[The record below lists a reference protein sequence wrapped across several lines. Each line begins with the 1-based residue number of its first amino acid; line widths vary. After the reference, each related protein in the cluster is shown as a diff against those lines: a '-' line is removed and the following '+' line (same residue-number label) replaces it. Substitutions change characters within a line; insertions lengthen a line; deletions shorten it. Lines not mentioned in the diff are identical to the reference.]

1 MTEAPHA
8 FLIERNVTPKTGQPV
23 TEKRQSHGMPG
34 VSQWHGGHPSRTGI
48 PLGTSFIFNELKAAN
63 ATTRLSADE
72 VRPPLAT
79 RLRPRHWN
87 SSGAPQSRPIWGVSW
102 EDETVAPDQVGR
114 LGTSLPVAWPTANSS
129 GDWGRLP
136 AGRSDRPGRR
146 GERAPHRGGHVGIA
160 SRNSPNQCDPPK
172 NRKAPGLRPGP
183 SRNRPDRKI
192 RTCSS
197 RPA

>member
-34 VSQWHGGHPSRTGI
+34 VSQWHGEHPSRTGI
-48 PLGTSFIFNELKAAN
+48 PLGKLWIFNGLKAVN
-63 ATTRLSADE
+63 GTTRPSADE
-72 VRPPLAT
+72 VLPPWRHGSALAIGIPPA
-79 RLRPRHWN
+79 LLSPGPFGGCH
-87 SSGAPQSRPIWGVSW
+87 
-102 EDETVAPDQVGR
+102 GR
-114 LGTSLPVAWPTANSS
+114 MKQIGRVGTSLPVAWPTANSS
-129 GDWGRLP
+129 GDWGRRP